1 MALNYADLK
10 YLYGIYNDKNDDE
23 KYDFLI
29 QIITDNR
36 NKYVINVLTGNYF
49 KVRNDKSLTKQEVF
63 NKLINPIYDITIDTS
78 SFPLSLYPNP
88 KSTTQEERYNDTIL
102 FNYFKER
109 CSPLPILPVI
119 LEQERYFIKDI
130 DEDEDEVTNYYENE
144 HFHPNA
150 FEEDDEAPATLTH
163 KVCDI
168 DVVNVG
174 SCTFIDPILK
184 TPCPNS
190 VFRTITYIEK
200 SKEDYDK
207 IINRL
212 KPIPVPDYGG
222 GKGTS
227 RQLQRGG
234 AVPPALNMFIESEL
248 ADIFDVNNKPVTKVF
263 DVIQENFGKHI
274 SLDGPFQP
282 TIDNPS
288 AANVLQAEMEAV
300 KASKPPLV
308 PLLDQMS
315 DNIGG
320 NETFR
325 VFSFL
330 RSYIDLYHDIE
341 TYATDY
347 RDLYYNEFI
356 KTISPAAKAFLDQQ
370 ILLINE
376 SIFTRT
382 GNVSQERCK
391 VQIERIANL
400 FIRYLHAQGIATNPT
415 EKESARIMS
424 ASIDNIGELT
434 SLIATLIADGVVGFF
449 VESANNNIGEIL
461 VKKGVPLYNLTI
473 GDWDAGSG
481 YSGGKL
487 KPIITQIGPAGAGG
501 TDIVPNMPIDM
512 FGLFRV
518 EVSPDNNTLDVSD
531 GRGASVINVKPR
543 QKLSVNK
550 LLIAAGRSAIRGTE
564 DTKPKK
570 LEFTHPGATWR
581 NAIIALKPWTDL
593 IQIKTMS
600 GRKILTIISDT
611 LCETTSRMYGLYDVL
626 LCQGK
631 IVTYY
636 SYNINSRNLTDEQ
649 IKKRVLL
656 RYFINILEYT
666 NWIKK
671 YLNLWFTKRINT
683 LTQIIRE
690 SYDPILFFISKAFI
704 ERYTI
709 ARTKSLKL
717 VDTVLTV
724 DIKSIPDTL
733 DKYIESVSSSATLL
747 ADLLELYLNFKT
759 AIKGIE
765 EVGAR
770 GDKEIFL
777 NTYKQTQRLI
787 VNTFGKGD
795 TSDDPITLRAMV
807 ACTFAYYF
815 IKNPR
820 YTTFLTKLD
829 DLKLAMIRE
838 LYKNTITRP
847 RVNAEY
853 KVNRI
858 NTYYQTQLNASLP
871 KIKSLPDIEHKDE
884 ENVLRSIV
892 DIQIAI
898 QTLLTEPPAVTGVG
912 SKRSRNN
919 NSNNNSNNSGE
930 DANNSPAKAM
940 AAPNNSRAVAMAAP
954 NNSRAVAMAL
964 ALAEANNSRAAVAM
978 AAPNNSG
985 TAAVAAAAANNSPV
999 AAMAQ
1004 RRNTVRQRARR
1015 RVAPLPVVVFY
1026 YRNYIINVL
1035 DGKVPT
1041 NPSYSF
1047 ENVIQ
1052 HITKKLKDKI
1062 DSGTY
1067 FGGTSGLGTFLKKGI
1082 ADPSGLGTRRQKKLS
1097 KTHKKRLSKRKTY
1110 KKRK

>member
-29 QIITDNR
+29 QIITDAR
-36 NKYVINVLTGNYF
+36 NKYVIDVLTGNYF

-88 KSTTQEERYNDTIL
+88 KSTTPEERYNDTIL

-109 CSPLPILPVI
+109 CSPLPILPVT
-119 LEQERYFIKDI
+119 LEKERYFIKDI
-130 DEDEDEVTNYYENE
+130 DEDEDEDEVTNYYENE

-174 SCTFIDPILK
+174 SCTFIDPILR

-190 VFRTITYIEK
+190 VFRSVTYIEK

-212 KPIPVPDYGG
+212 KPISVPGYGG
-222 GKGTS
+222 GKRQS

-234 AVPPALNMFIESEL
+234 AVPAALNTFIDTEL
-248 ADIFDVNNKPVTKVF
+248 AGEFDVNNKPVTKVF

-274 SLDGPFQP
+274 SLDDPFQP

-288 AANVLQAEMEAV
+288 AANVPILQAEIEAV
-300 KASKPPLV
+300 KASARPLV

-315 DNIGG
+315 DNIDG
-320 NETFR
+320 NESFR

-341 TYATDY
+341 TYATY
-347 RDLYYNEFI
+347 YLDLYYNEFI
-356 KTISPAAKAFLDQQ
+356 KTISPVAKAFLQEQ
-370 ILLINE
+370 ITLINE
-376 SIFTRT
+376 SIFTKT

-400 FIRYLHAQGIATNPT
+400 FNRYLHAQGIVTNPK

-424 ASIDNIGELT
+424 ASIDNIGELK
-434 SLIATLIADGVVGFF
+434 SLIATLRADGVEGFF

-461 VKKGVPLYNLTI
+461 VKEGVSLYNLTI

-481 YSGGKL
+481 YNGGKS
-487 KPIITQIGPAGAGG
+487 KTPITLIGPAEAGG
-501 TDIVPNMPIDM
+501 TDIVPNMITDM

-518 EVSPDNNTLDVSD
+518 EVSPDNNTLDVSYK
-531 GRGASVINVKPR
+531 GASVINVKPR

-550 LLIAAGRSAIRGTE
+550 LLIAVGRSAIRGTE

-570 LEFTHPGATWR
+570 LEFTHSGGMWQNGAVS
-581 NAIIALKPWTDL
+581 LKPWTDK

-600 GRKILTIISDT
+600 GKKILTIISDT
-611 LCETTSRMYGLYDVL
+611 LCETTAGMYGLYYVL

-636 SYNINSRNLTDEQ
+636 SYNINSRNPTNEQ
-649 IKKRVLL
+649 IKKRVYL
-656 RYFINILEYT
+656 RYFINIPEYNT
-666 NWIKK
+666 WIKK
-671 YLNLWFTKRINT
+671 YLTGWFTKRIGT
-683 LTQIIRE
+683 LTQLIRE

-704 ERYTI
+704 DRYTI
-709 ARTKSLKL
+709 SRTKSLKL

-747 ADLLELYLNFKT
+747 ADLLELYLNFKI

-765 EVGAR
+765 EVGTR

-795 TSDDPITLRAMV
+795 SSDDPITLRAMV
-807 ACTFAYYF
+807 ASTFAYYF

-820 YTTFLTKLD
+820 YATFLTKLD
-829 DLKLAMIRE
+829 DLKLAMIKE

-847 RVNAEY
+847 RVNTEY

-858 NTYYQTQLNASLP
+858 NAYYPDKFNASLP
-871 KIKSLPDIEHKDE
+871 KITSLPDIQTTDE
-884 ENVLRSIV
+884 ENVLRNIV

-898 QTLLTEPPAVTGVG
+898 QTLLTEPPVVTAAVG
-912 SKRSRNN
+912 SKRRR
-919 NSNNNSNNSGE
+919 NNNSNNSGE
-930 DANNSPAKAM
+930 DANNSPAEAM
-940 AAPNNSRAVAMAAP
+940 AAPNNSRAVAMTAPNNSRAVAMAAP
-954 NNSRAVAMAL
+954 NNSGTAVAV
-964 ALAEANNSRAAVAM
+964 AA
-978 AAPNNSG
+978 AANNSG
-985 TAAVAAAAANNSPV
+985 TVAAAANNSPV
-999 AAMAQ
+999 AAIAQ
-1004 RRNTVRQRARR
+1004 RRSTVRRR
-1015 RVAPLPVVVFY
+1015 RVAPAPLPVAVFD

-1047 ENVIQ
+1047 EKVIE

-1062 DSGTY
+1062 ASGKY
-1067 FGGTSGLGTFLKKGI
+1067 FGG
-1082 ADPSGLGTRRQKKLS
+1082 GTRRQKKLS